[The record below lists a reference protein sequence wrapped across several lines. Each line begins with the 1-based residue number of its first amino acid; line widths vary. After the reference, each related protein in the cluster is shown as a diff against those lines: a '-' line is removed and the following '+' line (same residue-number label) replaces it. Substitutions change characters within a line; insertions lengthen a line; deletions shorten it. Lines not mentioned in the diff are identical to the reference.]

1 MRSRAERNQDFEA
14 IKADLFDAGVAAL
27 QAAQAGEQL
36 FDRSIEAIAEAM
48 DIPQGGTETSN
59 KPVLTEVNLVY
70 EIVLAEKQDAEA
82 IGNYD
87 AYVTAS
93 RKLQTLE
100 DLDVE
105 RLEREARKLEAQL
118 RIANAQRQLTQL
130 SQSPSQSSA
139 EPSSSPW
146 TESRLKREFKTL
158 EAVRSGL
165 GIEARTWKKAVEE
178 ANQ

>member
-14 IKADLFDAGVAAL
+14 IKTNLFEAGVAAL

-48 DIPQGGTETSN
+48 DIPQEGTEFSN

-70 EIVLAEKQDAEA
+70 EIVFAEKQDAEA

-100 DLDVE
+100 ELDVE

-118 RIANAQRQLTQL
+118 RIANAKRQLAQL
-130 SQSPSQSSA
+130 AQPSSQSSTESA
-139 EPSSSPW
+139 SSPW
-146 TESRLKREFKTL
+146 TESRLKKEFKTL
-158 EAVRSGL
+158 EAVRSAL